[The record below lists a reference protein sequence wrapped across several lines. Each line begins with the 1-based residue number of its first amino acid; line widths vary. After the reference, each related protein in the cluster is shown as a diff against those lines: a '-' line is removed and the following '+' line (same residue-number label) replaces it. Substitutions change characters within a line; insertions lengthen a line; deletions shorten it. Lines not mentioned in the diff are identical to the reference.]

1 MNAELRKKAVLA
13 MELLASSVNDESA
26 MDGWLMC
33 GVPDGDIP
41 YGSLDTDN
49 VDDYF
54 TDDKHF
60 AELMGC
66 FMRTMKRAQNGG
78 LFIDTITS
86 KGE

>member
-13 MELLASSVNDESA
+13 MELLATSVNDESA

-41 YGSLDTDN
+41 YGNLDTDN

-66 FMRTMKRAQNGG
+66 FMRTMKRAQSGG

>member
-13 MELLASSVNDESA
+13 MELLARSTNDEAA

-33 GVPDGDIP
+33 GVPDGDIS
-41 YGSLDTDN
+41 YGDFNLDE

-54 TDDKHF
+54 TDDKNF

-66 FMRTMKRAQNGG
+66 FLRTMSRAKADG
-78 LFIDTITS
+78 LYIDGITS
-86 KGE
+86 IN

>member
-13 MELLASSVNDESA
+13 MELLATSVNDESA
-26 MDGWLMC
+26 MDGWLVC

-41 YGSLDTDN
+41 FGSMNVDD

-54 TDDKHF
+54 IDDKHF

-66 FMRTMKRAQNGG
+66 FMRTMKRAQSGG
-78 LFIDTITS
+78 LFIDRITS
-86 KGE
+86 K

>member
-13 MELLASSVNDESA
+13 MELLATSVNDESA

-41 YGSLDTDN
+41 FGSLNVDD

-54 TDDKHF
+54 IDDEHF

-66 FMRTMKRAQNGG
+66 FMRTMKRAQSGG
-78 LFIDTITS
+78 LFVDTIVS
-86 KGE
+86 KD

>member
-1 MNAELRKKAVLA
+1 MNTELRKKAVLA

-41 YGSLDTDN
+41 FGSMNVDD

-54 TDDKHF
+54 IDDEHF

-66 FMRTMKRAQNGG
+66 FMRTMKRAQSGG
-78 LFIDTITS
+78 LFIDRVTS
-86 KGE
+86 TN

>member
-41 YGSLDTDN
+41 FGSMNVDD

-54 TDDKHF
+54 IDDEHF

-66 FMRTMKRAQNGG
+66 FMRTMKRAQSGG
-78 LFIDTITS
+78 LFIDRVTS
-86 KGE
+86 TN